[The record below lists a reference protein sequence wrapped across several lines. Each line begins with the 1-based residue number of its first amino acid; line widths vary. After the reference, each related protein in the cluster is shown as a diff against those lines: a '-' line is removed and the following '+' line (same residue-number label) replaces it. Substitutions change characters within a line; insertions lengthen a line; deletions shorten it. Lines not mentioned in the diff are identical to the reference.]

1 MPKKLNYLKKYKKL
15 KIILIIILC
24 MDNFIY
30 RNYISSLTVFYIR
43 EANLNQIF
51 THIYVFYLSKKD
63 FFIYKLYLD

>member
-1 MPKKLNYLKKYKKL
+1 
-15 KIILIIILC
+15 

-51 THIYVFYLSKKD
+51 TQIQNNCFL
-63 FFIYKLYLD
+63 FI

>member
-1 MPKKLNYLKKYKKL
+1 
-15 KIILIIILC
+15 

>member
-1 MPKKLNYLKKYKKL
+1 MLNHLKQYKKL

-51 THIYVFYLSKKD
+51 TQIQNKCFL
-63 FFIYKLYLD
+63 FI